1 MLNYSFNMLGYTK
14 LFGSLVQSTIWDED
28 KDTRLVWIT
37 MLALKDKD
45 HIVEGSI
52 PGLAHSARVTVEECR
67 KALKKLSEPDAD
79 SRTKEFEG
87 RRIKE
92 IEGVG
97 WLILNGE
104 KYRKRM
110 GMEEMRAYK
119 AMKQAEYR
127 ERQKKEK
134 KSRGGT
140 MAERLASKGDYGG
153 EPVETLA
160 RDPLAPAP
168 SDPVERQG
176 LTRYCFCGNEAAE
189 DSSFCATHQT
199 NYEHP

>member
-1 MLNYSFNMLGYTK
+1 MLGYTK

-45 HIVEGSI
+45 HIVEGSV

-79 SRTKEFEG
+79 SRTKDFEG
-87 RRIKE
+87 RRIRE
-92 IEGVG
+92 VEGVG

-104 KYRKRM
+104 KYKKRM
-110 GMEEMRAYK
+110 GAEEMRSYK

-127 ERQKKEK
+127 AKEK
-134 KSRGGT
+134 ASRGGT
-140 MAERLASKGDYGG
+140 LAERMAAKGDYDG
-153 EPVETLA
+153 EPVETTD
-160 RDPLAPAP
+160 REPLDTAKPI
-168 SDPVERQG
+168 
-176 LTRYCFCGNEAAE
+176 RYCYCGDEVAE
-189 DSSFCATHQT
+189 GKNRCESHM
-199 NYEHP
+199 EGL